1 MRPIGRGAVSG
12 SAAHRPPRPLALH
25 LAASRSRSPSP
36 PAAESPTCTLRSSP
50 TPSAAPCRTLHPT
63 EPLQALAASLRTP
76 QPRPVADC
84 VGNNGRKAPP
94 QRPPCTPSQIR
105 EPICCQRPHG
115 LISELSGCGWTDNQ
129 GPTASHQVATWAVDG
144 IHAVEDCARSNRGAP
159 GCKSRELST
168 TVLR

>member
-12 SAAHRPPRPLALH
+12 SAAHRPLARWRCTSLRP
-25 LAASRSRSPSP
+25 AAAAPHYRPQNRP
-36 PAAESPTCTLRSSP
+36 PAPSGAALRPRS
-50 TPSAAPCRTLHPT
+50 T
-63 EPLQALAASLRTP
+63 EPDPAPHRTP
-76 QPRPVADC
+76 ASPRSVVTHAAAETVADC

-115 LISELSGCGWTDNQ
+115 LISESSGCGWTDNQ